1 MEKEKE
7 DLIKLILGIT
17 KKSERFS
24 TLQLALER
32 ARYFCGNEGGSEK
45 YSEAKFAFRQ
55 NNLDKLLEGKYP
67 TRNEEIG
74 DVFVSILL
82 YLNCLEQ
89 LGNLFYSK
97 EKTRNGITDTLKHA
111 SKVGI
116 VDFVDG
122 EMPNAIKRLRH
133 ALAHNYSL
141 ASMPNSHSKDK
152 VYYKYSFSYENK
164 KDGILDMPKTNW
176 NGNYKDKN
184 EDSSVIVYVIPL
196 INKIEEIIEKAKDE
210 FQNGILSCIMP
221 VEKIKTR
228 FTIL

>member
-55 NNLDKLLEGKYP
+55 NNLDKLLEGDFPK
-67 TRNEEIG
+67 RNEEIG
-74 DVFVSILL
+74 DIFVSILL
-82 YLNCLEQ
+82 YLNSLEQ
-89 LGNLFYSK
+89 LGNLFYSRENTK
-97 EKTRNGITDTLKHA
+97 NGITDTLNHA
-111 SKVGI
+111 SRIGI
-116 VDFVDG
+116 VDFSDG

-141 ASMPNSHSKDK
+141 VSMPNSHSKDK
-152 VYYKYSFSYENK
+152 IYYKYTFSYENR
-164 KDGILDMPKTNW
+164 KDKILEMPKTNW
-176 NGNYKDKN
+176 NGNYKDKK

-196 INKIEEIIEKAKDE
+196 INKIEEIIEKSKDE
-210 FQNGILSCIMP
+210 FQNGLLSCKMP
-221 VEKIKTR
+221 LEKIRTK
-228 FTIL
+228 FTII